1 MDVFYY
7 WKDIEKDLETDR
19 VGRFKSSRAKL
30 TELADGFPDYIWV
43 FKTPKGCKGRVQLL
57 ARLRWADKAT
67 VEFKQE
73 SGQSH
78 VFYDPAHEGSVRF
91 TDSNSEDAIDEVTN
105 WVRRH
110 FPASV
115 RGNFQGELG
124 QLALRGP
131 MLNELTSFAESLA
144 SAPFTLAGDYE

>member
-7 WKDIEKDLETDR
+7 WKDIEKDLEAGR
-19 VGRFKSSRAKL
+19 VGRFKSSRVKL

-43 FKTPKGCKGRVQLL
+43 FKTPKGCKGMVQLL

-67 VEFKQE
+67 VEFE
-73 SGQSH
+73 AEPGQSH
-78 VFYDPAHEGSVRF
+78 IFYDPVHKGSVHF
-91 TDSNSEDAIDEVTN
+91 SDGDSEDAIEGTTS

-131 MLNELTSFAESLA
+131 MLKELNKLAESLA
-144 SAPFTLAGDYE
+144 SEQFALAEDCE